1 MMAAPRL
8 SALACGGGCLFF
20 SGEGAMV
27 QKVAAGIDD
36 GGHDCYKLCM
46 DPDRVLL
53 LLRCGFVV
61 LQGAWGCCNGC
72 ANLFWLAVQGQTRDG
87 GVDLCSRERREGD
100 DVAGVRFWFWLSA
113 RCRSGCNG
121 VINGCY
127 GGAVAAR
134 REDEEVVAADN
145 GGANEI
151 GDAMMAAPRLSALA
165 CGGGCLFFSGEGAM
179 VQKVAAGIDDGGHD
193 CYKLCMDPDRVLLL
207 LRCGFVVLQGA
218 WGCCNGC
225 ANLFWLAVQG
235 QTRDGGVDLCSRERR
250 EGDDVAGVRFWFW
263 LSARCRSGC
272 NGVINGCYGGAVA
285 ARREDEEVVAAD
297 NGGAN
302 EVQIYDGGAAPG

>member
-8 SALACGGGCLFF
+8 SALARGGGCLFF

-27 QKVAAGIDD
+27 QKVVAGIDD

-87 GVDLCSRERREGD
+87 GADLCSRERREGD
-100 DVAGVRFWFWLSA
+100 DVAGARFWFWLSA

-127 GGAVAAR
+127 DGAVAAR
-134 REDEEVVAADN
+134 REDGEVVAADN
-145 GGANEI
+145 GGA
-151 GDAMMAAPRLSALA
+151 D
-165 CGGGCLFFSGEGAM
+165 
-179 VQKVAAGIDDGGHD
+179 
-193 CYKLCMDPDRVLLL
+193 
-207 LRCGFVVLQGA
+207 
-218 WGCCNGC
+218 
-225 ANLFWLAVQG
+225 
-235 QTRDGGVDLCSRERR
+235 
-250 EGDDVAGVRFWFW
+250 
-263 LSARCRSGC
+263 
-272 NGVINGCYGGAVA
+272 
-285 ARREDEEVVAAD
+285 
-297 NGGAN
+297 
-302 EVQIYDGGAAPG
+302 EVQICDGGAAPG